1 MTTPAGDRCF
11 IRDAHPFV
19 KIHFNPKT
27 EGWRQVRN
35 RRRTPSRTKH
45 SSTCSESRTAF
56 NLIWVYLHKSL
67 LDSNVLGI
75 DACVEKLYT
84 ARQRDFLRNFHPPW
98 DWVGSKRGSVRSV
111 GKYWAK
117 GNRNEI
123 FCRGM
128 RNRVRLMVSPSVY
141 ISRISGIIGKS
152 EFILRN
158 LR

>member
-111 GKYWAK
+111 RRESIGQK
-117 GNRNEI
+117 EI
-123 FCRGM
+123 ATKFSAAGWETEWGLWFRPPCISA
-128 RNRVRLMVSPSVY
+128 VSL
-141 ISRISGIIGKS
+141 G
-152 EFILRN
+152 L
-158 LR
+158 